1 MKLKLC
7 NRAELANGG
16 AKKIDIDGHPSI
28 AVWNVEGR
36 FYCTQDTCSH
46 GGASLVEEGYLLDET
61 VECSWHAGTFD
72 VRTGEATGAP
82 CTEALKTYKIQI
94 EGDEVFAVIED

>member
-7 NRAELANGG
+7 SRAELASG
-16 AKKIDIDGHPSI
+16 AARKIELDGRPPL
-28 AVWNVEGR
+28 AVWNVEGQL
-36 FYCTQDTCSH
+36 YCTEDTCSH
-46 GGASLVEEGYLLDET
+46 GGASLSEEGHQLDET

-94 EGDEVFAVIED
+94 EGDEVFALIED